1 MYRVW
6 ENCNWLKGVAP
17 CSLISSSAFLGGGGR
32 NEDQTVH
39 LSLPVRSRKRGHG
52 FSLDAVDS
60 RHGGAGFVVADV
72 AAPEGFGK
80 LLLPR
85 GGFRPGAV
93 FVRLLAASN
102 AGDDVADA
110 DASAGKASLAL
121 GALTVHGG
129 FLLHVGASG
138 ARSLGA
144 KIRKADGEALR
155 AAAVSQ
161 EPAAAAMNCPAAA
174 SAAEVKWAIIVRS
187 ILAAADEA
195 LRQTA
200 DIPIGRS
207 QVRLH

>member
-1 MYRVW
+1 MRY
-6 ENCNWLKGVAP
+6 K
-17 CSLISSSAFLGGGGR
+17 FL
-32 NEDQTVH
+32 TSPAH

-85 GGFRPGAV
+85 SSFRPGAV

-110 DASAGKASLAL
+110 DADASAGKASLAL

-129 FLLHVGASG
+129 LLFQLGTSG

-155 AAAVSQ
+155 AAAVRQ

-174 SAAEVKWAIIVRS
+174 SAAEIKWAIIVRS
-187 ILAAADEA
+187 ILTAADEA

-207 QVRLH
+207 QVRIH